1 MTKSVY
7 VTLILAVAALVMA
20 VVLNPSPEQHRER
33 ITEVIAKRS
42 PLAEVLGIG
51 QLTAFTSTYHSLG
64 VASWTT
70 VGDRTVSVGAFGM
83 IFVAE

>member
-7 VTLILAVAALVMA
+7 ATLILAVAALILA

-42 PLAEVLGIG
+42 PLAEVLGVG
-51 QLTAFTSTYHSLG
+51 QIC
-64 VASWTT
+64 T
-70 VGDRTVSVGAFGM
+70 VLKNELSFSRGR
-83 IFVAE
+83 